1 MARFSKLDTLSGR
14 LFFSGIILS
23 RLSKIPIPVFKHILF
38 VLSSLLYLAGYA
50 IWNTSV
56 HEDEKERWNLQHKLK
71 GEFDRLFQHNQYYQL
86 TAITGILACIF
97 SLISF
102 ACPAFTIVAAWMFFI
117 SNACWLRAET
127 ITLNRLERDEP
138 NTLLH
143 NAQQQYYQYT
153 TLSTFASFLT
163 PVMLTLAVI
172 FPHAAAAITAVMMLY
187 IVAISVFA
195 FVKWFDSGD
204 AFGKITDRTT
214 DIERLKAKSSPS
226 PSHQKMLSKMPK
238 GDTRLTADIS
248 AREPTVKQPVI
259 GSSPLVLSSQTSRHS
274 LNV

>member
-23 RLSKIPIPVFKHILF
+23 RLSKIPVPVLKHILF
-38 VLSSLLYLAGYA
+38 VLSSLLYLAAYA

-56 HEDEKERWNLQHKLK
+56 HEDEQARWNLPYEQKK
-71 GEFDRLFQHNQYYQL
+71 EFDRLFQHNHYYQL
-86 TAITGILACIF
+86 TAITGILACVS

-102 ACPAFTIVAAWMFFI
+102 ACPAFTIVAAWLFFI
-117 SNACWLRAET
+117 SNACWLKAET
-127 ITLNRLERDEP
+127 ITLSQLEQNEP

-143 NAQQQYYQYT
+143 NAQKQYYQYT
-153 TLSTFASFLT
+153 SLSTLASFLT
-163 PVMLTLAVI
+163 PVMLTLAII
-172 FPHAAAAITAVMMLY
+172 FPHAAAAITTVMMLY
-187 IVAISVFA
+187 IVAVSVFA

-226 PSHQKMLSKMPK
+226 PSYQRCPKEKLVHHQIKAL
-238 GDTRLTADIS
+238 
-248 AREPTVKQPVI
+248 E
-259 GSSPLVLSSQTSRHS
+259 SQK
-274 LNV
+274 